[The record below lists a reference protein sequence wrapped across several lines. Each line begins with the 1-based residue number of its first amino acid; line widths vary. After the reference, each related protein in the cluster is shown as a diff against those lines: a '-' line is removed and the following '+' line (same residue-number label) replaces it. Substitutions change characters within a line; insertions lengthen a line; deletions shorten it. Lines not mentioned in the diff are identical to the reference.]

1 MRNAFSFLLLACAA
15 YAQTPEPDRLMQ
27 AFTDRAMADQLTHMA
42 TDERIKMYETLVN
55 YKPGDLHY
63 QNLLAGA
70 YIQKMRETMDPGYL
84 DRASKIVTSVLSAD
98 GSDYEALRLRSQIE
112 LERHNFTQVAEYS
125 RELTA
130 SSPDDPWNW
139 GTLGDSLMELGQ
151 YDKAAEAYQR
161 MVSLRPDLSSYNR
174 ASYYR
179 FVAGDAAGAIELMKR
194 AISAGSRSMENV
206 AWCYVD
212 LGNMYFKIGQVDD
225 AERAY
230 LSALRAFPGYYPAYA
245 GLGRA
250 YAAQGKISDAID
262 SYTRAQSAVPLVEYA
277 GALQDLYTLAG
288 KPEEARKQ
296 ADMVDMIDKMEQAS
310 GLNVNR
316 NLAMAYA
323 DRDRNTA
330 PRPGVGGPRAERPPR
345 YLHLRRAGLE
355 LYKNK
360 RYEEAAKA
368 KEKALELGTPEPAF
382 YYHAGMIEH
391 ALGQSDQARKH
402 LQRALALN
410 ARFDPRQAPLA
421 EARFEGDRT
430 MKQLFA
436 ICLLLCA
443 SHLRLAA

>member
-98 GSDYEALRLRSQIE
+98 ASDYEALRIRSQIE

-206 AWCYVD
+206 AWCDVD
-212 LGNMYFKIGQVDD
+212 LGNMYFKVGQVDD
-225 AERAY
+225 AQRAY

-250 YAAQGKISDAID
+250 YAAQGKISDAIAA
-262 SYTRAQSAVPLVEYA
+262 YTRAQSAVPLVEYA

-296 ADMVDMIDKMEQAS
+296 ADMIDMIDKMEQAS

-330 PRPGVGGPRAERPPR
+330 RALELVDRE
-345 YLHLRRAGLE
+345 LKGRRDIYTYDALAWS

-382 YYHAGMIEH
+382 YYHAGMIEQ

-402 LQRALALN
+402 LQRALQLN
-410 ARFDPRQAPLA
+410 PRFDPRQAPLA
-421 EARFEGDRT
+421 EKALSEPR
-430 MKQLFA
+430 
-436 ICLLLCA
+436 A
-443 SHLRLAA
+443 SASGIQPFPQPVN